1 MQEPSPLAHQE
12 VRGVNEVQ
20 KPGGKRPIIIEAAV
34 QVFSEKG
41 YHNARI
47 EEVAVAAG
55 IGKGTVYEYFDSK
68 LHLFQAVMEN
78 SVELYYDSIIPVEG
92 TTLSFE
98 ERLRRLIESHVR
110 FCQANRELTRI
121 VFWDT
126 EIMDSELKDWFL
138 SLRKEKEDQL
148 TEVIR
153 QSIHKGELRQ
163 FDPYLMTVMLGG
175 IITSL
180 WGPIT
185 LDNWSIDAAE
195 LASSITDMIM
205 QGVSA

>member
-1 MQEPSPLAHQE
+1 M
-12 VRGVNEVQ
+12 NEVQ
-20 KPGGKRPIIIEAAV
+20 KPGGKRPAIIEAAV

-153 QSIHKGELRQ
+153 QSIHKG
-163 FDPYLMTVMLGG
+163 
-175 IITSL
+175 
-180 WGPIT
+180 
-185 LDNWSIDAAE
+185 
-195 LASSITDMIM
+195 
-205 QGVSA
+205 

>member
-1 MQEPSPLAHQE
+1 
-12 VRGVNEVQ
+12 VNEVQ
-20 KPGGKRPIIIEAAV
+20 KPGGKRPAIIEAAV

>member
-1 MQEPSPLAHQE
+1 
-12 VRGVNEVQ
+12 VNEVQ
-20 KPGGKRPIIIEAAV
+20 KPGGKRPAIIEAAV

-41 YHNARI
+41 YHNTRM
-47 EEVAVAAG
+47 EEVAVSAG
-55 IGKGTVYEYFDSK
+55 IGKGTIYEYFDSK

-78 SVELYYDSIIPVEG
+78 SVQIYYDSIVPDETSGI
-92 TTLSFE
+92 SFE
-98 ERLRRLIESHVR
+98 ERLHRLIESHVR
-110 FCQANRELTRI
+110 FCQANRDLTRI

-138 SLRKEKEDQL
+138 SIRKEKENQL

>member
-1 MQEPSPLAHQE
+1 
-12 VRGVNEVQ
+12 VNEVQ

>member
-1 MQEPSPLAHQE
+1 M
-12 VRGVNEVQ
+12 NEVQ

-153 QSIHKGELRQ
+153 H
-163 FDPYLMTVMLGG
+163 PYIKVNCANL
-175 IITSL
+175 I
-180 WGPIT
+180 PI
-185 LDNWSIDAAE
+185 
-195 LASSITDMIM
+195 
-205 QGVSA
+205 

>member
-1 MQEPSPLAHQE
+1 
-12 VRGVNEVQ
+12 VNEVQ

-195 LASSITDMIM
+195 LAASIADMIM
-205 QGVSA
+205 RGISA

>member
-1 MQEPSPLAHQE
+1 M
-12 VRGVNEVQ
+12 NEVQ
-20 KPGGKRPIIIEAAV
+20 KPGGKRPAIIEAAV